1 MLFMAFEL
9 RTTSIIILCRVLNVD
24 YQKSYK
30 QMTKGSGFEKQC
42 WSGPGMGLEP
52 ILFHYKTLYTVAIF
66 LWFILLV
73 WYKHSFLTTDNQK
86 S

>member
-42 WSGPGMGLEP
+42 
-52 ILFHYKTLYTVAIF
+52 
-66 LWFILLV
+66 
-73 WYKHSFLTTDNQK
+73 
-86 S
+86 